1 METIKI
7 ECQPNVRTKILE
19 FLSSFSEKECKVV
32 TEDSSFLDN
41 KNKLDA
47 TLEKI
52 NNGTA
57 KFYSIDEVDSYLDDV
72 ISKYES

>member
-57 KFYSIDEVDSYLDDV
+57 KFYSIEEVDSYLDDV

>member
-32 TEDSSFLDN
+32 TIDSSFLDN
-41 KNKLDA
+41 KKKLEA

-57 KFYSIDEVDSYLDDV
+57 KFYSIEEVDTYLDNV
-72 ISKYES
+72 ISKYEN

>member
-7 ECQPNVRTKILE
+7 ECQPNVRTKILD

-41 KNKLDA
+41 KKKLDA
-47 TLEKI
+47 SLEKI

-72 ISKYES
+72 ISKYEN